1 MAVQDKKV
9 IRMALNDD
17 KLIEVEN
24 LKHEER
30 NKDRR
35 IAYACGNGSCA
46 WREF

>member
-1 MAVQDKKV
+1 MVISDKKV
-9 IRMALNDD
+9 IRVVLNDD
-17 KLIEVEN
+17 KFIEKAN
-24 LKHEER
+24 TDHEER